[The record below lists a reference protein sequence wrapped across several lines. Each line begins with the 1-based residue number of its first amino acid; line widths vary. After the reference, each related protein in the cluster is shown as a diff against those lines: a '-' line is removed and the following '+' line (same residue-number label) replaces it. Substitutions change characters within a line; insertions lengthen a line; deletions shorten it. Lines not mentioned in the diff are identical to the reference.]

1 MKNKL
6 LTTALVGSLVSLSSV
21 AVAQTT
27 ITGNLDLSFQ
37 THSSSGGTAA
47 QRLDSDRYFGKE
59 SQINIQNKGKLTNGM
74 DYAAGFSIELD
85 GPDGNSN
92 YSTGTVGAFA
102 ENTYIDITLTPGTM
116 FTVGAD
122 HVQNLDRNITNL
134 AGFGY
139 LGIDGVNNVISSYS
153 KSGQSIYSAFGV
165 GLVQDIAK
173 IGKLSAYYVPTNNS
187 AVAQNDIF
195 NGVQTT
201 ANGANDS
208 AYEFVFTGDLGIQ
221 GAQIG
226 LAYNKQEGLDKPTQ
240 ARNDIINKKIDG
252 KYTVGQFTIAG
263 DYVKSEGITTG
274 TGTISGYTA
283 GVNEHKSKSVG
294 LGYAI
299 NKDLSVS
306 YAYGKTETNKA
317 ASPDEKN
324 QVIAIGYN
332 LGPVAV
338 GLQYKNVDNHAN
350 TSGLDA
356 DAYAVRLST
365 KF

>member
-6 LTTALVGSLVSLSSV
+6 LTTALVGSLVSLGSV

-85 GPDGNSN
+85 GPDGNTN
-92 YSTGTVGAFA
+92 YNASTNGAFN
-102 ENTYIDITLTPGTM
+102 ENVYIDITLTPGTT

-122 HVQNLDRNITNL
+122 HIQNLDRNITNL

-153 KSGQSIYSAFGV
+153 KTGGSIYSAYGA
-165 GLVQDIAK
+165 GLVQDIGK
-173 IGKLSAYYVPTNNS
+173 IGKLSAYYAPTNS
-187 AVAQNDIF
+187 GVAQNDIF

-201 ANGANDS
+201 GNATADS
-208 AYEFVFTGDLGIQ
+208 AYEFVFKGDLGVK
-221 GAQIG
+221 GAEIG

-240 ARNDIINKKIDG
+240 PRNDLINKKIDG

-283 GVNEHKSKSVG
+283 GLNEHKSKSVG
-294 LGYAI
+294 LGYAV

-306 YAYGKTETNKA
+306 YAYGKTDTNKA
-317 ASPDEKN
+317 DSPDEKN